1 MKTASQFVKD
11 SLVEQTVSNTACCS
25 FTFNTADNSL
35 KHRFLRT
42 SRALD
47 TLDVAHIKLDNGK
60 KGAENFLRLQAIPYG
75 ILF

>member
-1 MKTASQFVKD
+1 MNTPSKFID
-11 SLVEQTVSNTACCS
+11 DYLVEQTVSNTACTA
-25 FTFNTADNSL
+25 FTYSTADDAV

-60 KGAENFLRLQAIPYG
+60 KGPSNFLRL
-75 ILF
+75 

>member
-1 MKTASQFVKD
+1 M
-11 SLVEQTVSNTACCS
+11 SNTACAA
-25 FTFNTADNSL
+25 FTYSTNEDAV

-60 KGAENFLRLQAIPYG
+60 KGASNYLRLQAIPYG
-75 ILF
+75 ILFQAVYMNS